1 MFFNKPVTKEFPYG
15 LLGEHDFR
23 AMPSKHIT
31 LLCRRVHSCCC
42 SVISFLLLRGSV
54 VVKALC
60 YKPEGRGVETRWGEW
75 FLSSYLILPV
85 ALEYTQPLT
94 EMSTR
99 SIKIMFLG
107 SKAAAGA

>member
-1 MFFNKPVTKEFPYG
+1 MTG
-15 LLGEHDFR
+15 
-23 AMPSKHIT
+23 A
-31 LLCRRVHSCCC
+31 
-42 SVISFLLLRGSV
+42 RGSL

-60 YKPEGRGVETRWGEW
+60 YKPEGRGFDTRGGER
-75 FLSSYLILPV
+75 FLSIYLILPV
-85 ALEYTQPLT
+85 ALALGFTQPLI